1 MNALNEK
8 VLVLNRNWQAI
19 AVTTVQTALCD
30 MCRGVATG
38 MDIGPENSLRPVKWE
53 DWLSLDIRAED
64 KFIMASKDRRI
75 RLPSVIV
82 KASYDKV
89 PKRRPKC
96 DRRGV
101 KERDKAI
108 CQVTGEHAPDGTLD
122 HLHPRS
128 RGGKNTWTNLAWMK
142 KDINHAK
149 GDKTLAEAGLKLIRP
164 PVEPKEVP
172 VSVTIKAHR
181 PEWAMFLP
189 TIFVEP

>member
-1 MNALNEK
+1 MNSLNEK

-19 AVTTVQTALCD
+19 AETTVQTALCD

-38 MDIGPENSLRPVKWE
+38 MDMEATRPVTWNE
-53 DWLSLDIRAED
+53 WLSLEIRDGD
-64 KFIMASKDRRI
+64 KFITASQDRRI

-96 DRRGV
+96 DRRGI
-101 KERDKAI
+101 KERDKTT

-122 HLHPRS
+122 HLQPRS
-128 RGGKNTWTNLAWMK
+128 RGGKNTWTNLVWMK

-189 TIFVEP
+189 KR